1 MPRTKDESLHAQRR
15 ADILQAAAQ
24 VFKAKGFHLA
34 RTEDIC
40 VAANLSAGTL
50 FRHFPDKRSMILA
63 IMEIEFEQYKND
75 IQQLATKDGIQW
87 LAQIAPNDL
96 IELLQPKGFNLGTDS
111 WLEMARDPEGRQRM
125 LAFDKKLRQT
135 LSKELARGQADGW
148 VRPSLDCVGA
158 ANLILALFSGL
169 YFDHELGLNLEP
181 KATAR
186 ALADLVSGFIL
197 PGSIPS

>member
-1 MPRTKDESLHAQRR
+1 MARHRDDTLHAQRR
-15 ADILQAAAQ
+15 AEILRSAAQ

-40 VAANLSAGTL
+40 SEANLSAGTL
-50 FRHFPDKRSMILA
+50 FRHFPDKRSMIMA
-63 IMEIEFEQYKND
+63 IMEIEFEQYKTD
-75 IQQLATKDGIQW
+75 VQQLATKQGIQW
-87 LAQIAPNDL
+87 LAQIGPDGLA
-96 IELLQPKGFNLGTDS
+96 ELLQPKGFDLGTDS

-125 LAFDKKLRQT
+125 LAFDQKLRQT
-135 LSKELARGQADGW
+135 LSKELKRGQADGW

-169 YFDHELGLNLEP
+169 YFDHELGFAIEP

-186 ALADLVSGFIL
+186 ALADLVSGFVL
-197 PGSIPS
+197 P